1 MSRVGVLGGQL
12 AEATE
17 RPIQPSTQAR
27 FLEEILA
34 VMAQAQC

>member
-1 MSRVGVLGGQL
+1 MSQAGILGGQL

-17 RPIQPSTQAR
+17 RLDKSSAWAK